1 MIKILIVD
9 DHEFIRKAIAQF
21 IHLQKDMQVVAE
33 ASDGVEAVEMFDQVH
48 PDLALVDLYMPQMN
62 GIETTIAIRK
72 NNPDA
77 KVIIISAYPAA
88 EEVERAICA
97 GACAYITKDEMKQLL
112 PEMIRGA
119 AAEKKIFDS
128 RNIGG

>member
-21 IHLQKDMQVVAE
+21 IDLQKDMQVVAE
-33 ASDGVEAVEMFDQVH
+33 ASDGMEAVHLFDRIH
-48 PDLALVDLYMPQMN
+48 PDLTLIDLYMPRMN
-62 GIETTIAIRK
+62 GIETMIAIHK

-77 KVIIISAYPAA
+77 RIIIISAYRCE
-88 EEVERAICA
+88 EEVEQALCA
-97 GACAYITKDEMKQLL
+97 GACAYITKDEMKQQL

-119 AAEKKIFDS
+119 AAEKNFC